1 MAWRRA
7 SSHPIV
13 KGASVRRCHWPARPG
28 SGRARAA
35 AESISFVD
43 FPKLSFDFDRVCC
56 TSFTPILVRNWCGAR
71 FGRGA
76 VASGRFWLI
85 TYAKS
90 LVDVIAKWGNQVR
103 LEWSKLVRP
112 ALPVGAEKDP
122 VVPNDIDVHSRSRQ
136 GKIESN
142 IIANIRC
149 ELTRDCT
156 ARSTQVTSLGLCNT
170 TVEGARIYGQPFRCS
185 FVSMRAGKR
194 ADPLDGTE
202 VSRGAASFKI
212 GTTAIVVRM

>member
-1 MAWRRA
+1 
-7 SSHPIV
+7 
-13 KGASVRRCHWPARPG
+13 
-28 SGRARAA
+28 
-35 AESISFVD
+35 
-43 FPKLSFDFDRVCC
+43 
-56 TSFTPILVRNWCGAR
+56 VRNWCGAR

-122 VVPNDIDVHSRSRQ
+122 LVPNDIDVHSRSRQ

-142 IIANIRC
+142 IIANNVRESTGNRSAVRLC
-149 ELTRDCT
+149 RRGRAKGLTRSMGLKYP
-156 ARSTQVTSLGLCNT
+156 AVSLHL
-170 TVEGARIYGQPFRCS
+170 R
-185 FVSMRAGKR
+185 
-194 ADPLDGTE
+194 
-202 VSRGAASFKI
+202 
-212 GTTAIVVRM
+212 

>member
-1 MAWRRA
+1 MTRGGAPRVVSPDRHGCFGPPLPLAGPAWLWA
-7 SSHPIV
+7 
-13 KGASVRRCHWPARPG
+13 GG
-28 SGRARAA
+28 AA
-35 AESISFVD
+35 AESISFVN

-122 VVPNDIDVHSRSRQ
+122 VVPNDIDVHSRSRH

-149 ELTRDCT
+149 ELTRD
-156 ARSTQVTSLGLCNT
+156 
-170 TVEGARIYGQPFRCS
+170 
-185 FVSMRAGKR
+185 RA
-194 ADPLDGTE
+194 LDTGHFPWL
-202 VSRGAASFKI
+202 VQHDG
-212 GTTAIVVRM
+212 